1 MRALSNMKI
10 SYRIFLLA
18 SIAFLGLAVNA
29 GIFMVQ
35 RSLDA
40 DYRQK
45 TERFAELSR
54 EMAGFRTDLLENR
67 RREKDF
73 LLRKDEQSQQA
84 FDKAADQANQALSRL
99 ANGVDPDMR
108 DAVASIAVGYK
119 TYVDATH
126 GLFEKNRDLGLTPD
140 QGLEGAMRKAVHN
153 IEAVVKSVEARDL
166 LISVLTLRRHEKDF
180 ILRRDPKYIGQHATE
195 AEKLLSIAQEQLA
208 AEQMATVKASLD
220 AYAQAFARYAAVV
233 VEEEAL
239 RQAASGTFSELDPLV
254 VDATKRLDE
263 ARLATRAEGDA
274 AAARNMNMVILAGS
288 LTAVLLALAVFVI
301 GRSISRP
308 IIGITAAMRRLSG
321 GDADFEVQGVERR
334 DEIGDMASALEV
346 FRQAALTNIRLEREA
361 AEARSRAEADRIR
374 MQQEAEAAAQQRL
387 IEATSALAEGLSR
400 LAAGDL
406 AFELPLPFSPDFEQ
420 LRHDLN
426 QAVRQL
432 GNVMRDISE
441 SASIIDGGSAEVSSS
456 AGDLAQ
462 RTERQAAALEQTAAA
477 LDEITVNVANASKR
491 AEEARNVA
499 QQATSS
505 AVRSAQVV
513 SSAVDAMQRIED
525 SSSQISSIIGVI
537 DEIAFQTNLLALNA
551 GVEAARAGEAG
562 KGFAVVAQEVREL
575 AQRSAN
581 AAREIK
587 GLIRNSGEQVQGGVK
602 LVRDTGDALRG
613 IGDLVASINR
623 HMDAIAT
630 ASREQSTGLAEVNA
644 AVNQMDQVTQRNAAM
659 VEEASAAS
667 ATLANEA
674 NRLRLLISAFRLE
687 GDKQSGA
694 RATARP
700 SGSVPATSRAA

>member
-1 MRALSNMKI
+1 
-10 SYRIFLLA
+10 
-18 SIAFLGLAVNA
+18 
-29 GIFMVQ
+29 MVQ

-40 DYRQK
+40 DYRLK
-45 TERFAELSR
+45 TERYAELSR
-54 EMAGFRTDLLENR
+54 EMSGLRTDLLENR

-84 FDKAADQANQALSRL
+84 FDKAAGHANEVLARL
-99 ANGVDPDMR
+99 ASAVDPEMR
-108 DAVASIAVGYK
+108 DATASIAAGYK
-119 TYVDATH
+119 AYVETTH
-126 GLFEKNRDLGLTPD
+126 GLFAKNTELGLTPD

-153 IEAVVKSVEARDL
+153 IEAVVKAVNARDL

-180 ILRRDPKYIGQHATE
+180 ILRRDPKYIGQHASE
-195 AEKLLSIAQEQLA
+195 AQKLLSVAQEQLGPSDM
-208 AEQMATVKASLD
+208 ENVKASLET
-220 AYAQAFARYAAVV
+220 YAEAFARYAAVV

-239 RQAASGTFSELDPLV
+239 RQAASGLFSELDPKV
-254 VDATKRLDE
+254 IEATNRLDE
-263 ARLATRAEGDA
+263 ARLSTRAEGDA
-274 AAARNMNMVILAGS
+274 AAARNMTMVVIAGS
-288 LTAVLLALAVFVI
+288 LTALLLAIAVFFI

-308 IIGITAAMRRLSG
+308 IVGITASMRRLSE
-321 GDADFEVQGVERR
+321 GDVDFEVKGVDRR
-334 DEIGDMASALEV
+334 DEIGDMAAALEV
-346 FRQAALTNIRLEREA
+346 FRQAALTNIRLEQEA
-361 AEARSRAEADRIR
+361 ADARSRAESDRLR
-374 MQQEAEAAAQQRL
+374 MQEEAEAAAQQRL
-387 IEATSALAEGLSR
+387 IEATSALADGLSR

-477 LDEITVNVANASKR
+477 LDEITVNVTNASKR

-513 SSAVDAMQRIED
+513 SSAVDAMQRIEN

-587 GLIRNSGEQVQGGVK
+587 DLIRNSGEQVQGGVK
-602 LVRDTGDALRG
+602 LVRDTGEALRS
-613 IGDLVASINR
+613 IGDLVTSINQ

-674 NRLRLLISAFRLE
+674 NRLRVLISAFKIE
-687 GDKQSGA
+687 GSKQRDTRS
-694 RATARP
+694 TAQPP
-700 SGSVPATSRAA
+700 STHSKAA